1 MSWWSRLS
9 RITDGSQKPLGPIP
23 HAAPAPPETLAD
35 YVRTAGAR
43 RTESEIRRDAV
54 AAGWTQSQVDIALES
69 IDGSDI
75 DVGPIAR
82 KVLAAYL
89 IVYAV
94 LVVLVLANP
103 ENAGNRGSG
112 ETFFEIVVMT
122 LSLGGGFLVSLVWI
136 ANPRRFMF
144 LTGILFVILGI
155 VGSQVWPM
163 VGGVATALASRRTSI
178 DAALRGEG
186 SEAAFM
192 SMPLIILAL
201 LGSGLYNSTFTPVL

>member
-1 MSWWSRLS
+1 M
-9 RITDGSQKPLGPIP
+9 P
-23 HAAPAPPETLAD
+23 HATPDHPEALGD
-35 YVRTAGAR
+35 YVRAAGTR

-54 AAGWTQSQVDIALES
+54 AAGWTQSQVDVALES

-103 ENAGNRGSG
+103 ENPGNGGSG
-112 ETFFEIVVMT
+112 EVLFEILVMA
-122 LSLGGGFLVSLVWI
+122 LFLGGGFLVSLVWI

-144 LTGILFVILGI
+144 LTGVLLVIGGILG
-155 VGSQVWPM
+155 SQLWPM
-163 VGGVATALASRRTSI
+163 IGGVATAVASRRTSI

-201 LGSGLYNSTFTPVL
+201 LGASLYNFAFTRVV